1 MDGYHRGEITVKHR
15 AFYSLEEQKPITL
28 SPSKEVRWF
37 PAELPGTSRRCA
49 TCANIPTLSTSSK
62 ITTETGDAIQSI

>member
-1 MDGYHRGEITVKHR
+1 MNRYHRGEITVKHR
-15 AFYSLEEQKPITL
+15 AFYSLEEQKPITP
-28 SPSKEVRWF
+28 SPSKGVRWF
-37 PAELPGTSRRCA
+37 PTELPGTSCRRA